1 MREMMKD
8 SAYSHSQP
16 RISIITPSYNQG
28 HYLEETINSIISQQ
42 YANYELII
50 IDAGSTDN
58 TVEVIK
64 KYEDCITH
72 WVSEPDRG
80 QSHAIRKGLEVATG
94 DIINWINSDDLVAP
108 GAFHRI
114 AAEFDLSRYDVFCG
128 RCDYFV
134 NDLAQLDLR
143 GMRMELAATVGEV
156 IIQHKINQ
164 PSTFFS
170 AAVIKQLDID
180 EQFRYTMDVDL
191 WYRYLLGFG
200 RQRVLLSEALLTYF
214 RLHETSKSV
223 AENTHFVGDTWKV
236 HYNILHTLGADKL
249 LLRYASQHI
258 PQFEQF
264 LPTRY
269 IIRVESAE
277 LKPFVRHV
285 AWLALPWY
293 NEQGD
298 YAAACQCLTIAR
310 RNGQPLSRD
319 VVKKVIKHYLLPENV
334 LRWLVKRR
342 QSSTLV

>member
-1 MREMMKD
+1 M
-8 SAYSHSQP
+8 
-16 RISIITPSYNQG
+16 
-28 HYLEETINSIISQQ
+28 EETINSIISQQ

-64 KYEDCITH
+64 KYENYITY

-80 QSHAIRKGLEVATG
+80 QSHAIRKGLAVATG

-114 AAEFDLSRYDVFCG
+114 AAGFDLSRYDVFCG
-128 RCDYFV
+128 RCDYFI
-134 NDLAQLDLR
+134 NNLAQLDLR

-156 IIQHKINQ
+156 FIRHKINQ

-170 AAVIKQLDID
+170 AAVIRQLDID

-200 RQRVLLSEALLTYF
+200 RQRVLLSEDLLTYF
-214 RLHETSKSV
+214 RLHETSKTV

-236 HYNILHTLGADKL
+236 HYNILHSLEADEV
-249 LLRYASQHI
+249 LLRYASRHI

-269 IIRVESAE
+269 DIRVEPTE
-277 LKPFVRHV
+277 LQPFVRHV

-293 NEQGD
+293 NELGD
-298 YAAACQCLTIAR
+298 YAAARQCLTIAR
-310 RNGQPLSRD
+310 RNGQPLSSD
-319 VVKKVIKHYLLPENV
+319 VFKKIFKHYLLPESV
-334 LRWLVKRR
+334 VRWLVKHR